1 MNKSKSKLVAK
12 SNSCSPTS
20 TSSSSSCDEES
31 PELLPQNLVYK
42 YPVAAKTIISC
53 KRRPVM
59 GITALMLNNYKQ
71 QQASVSNGFTT
82 TWPNVYLL
90 GLPIVFNTQHHTEP
104 TTTTTTPSRK
114 TKSSRRSVDANNNNM
129 DSDNGF
135 RLEIYGENINESIR
149 I

>member
-1 MNKSKSKLVAK
+1 MNKSKSKLVSK

-20 TSSSSSCDEES
+20 TSSSSSSCDEES

-42 YPVAAKTIISC
+42 YPVAAKTIISG

-59 GITALMLNNYKQ
+59 GITALMLNNYKQQ

-90 GLPIVFNTQHHTEP
+90 GLPIVFNTQHIEPP
-104 TTTTTTPSRK
+104 TTTNRK